1 MSRNAF
7 WVASLGASIALAHV
21 FDLLLYNE
29 ETLVA
34 LCFALF
40 CGALWYGAGD
50 ALGEAL
56 RARGV
61 ALAREW
67 AAALEAQR
75 EAWQRAASPWREA
88 HRTPAVLGALRT
100 WTAAAGAAGR
110 GCGEARLRARV
121 HRALQ
126 ARAATL
132 RAAPPRPWGAGA
144 ALGRLCA
151 AALGRG
157 GASLRAAQLEGALAR
172 LEATPPQRKDR

>member
-1 MSRNAF
+1 MSRNAI
-7 WVASLGASIALAHV
+7 WVASVGAIVALAHA

-34 LCFALF
+34 LCFVLF
-40 CGALWYGAGD
+40 CAALWYGAGD

-67 AAALEAQR
+67 SAALEAQR
-75 EAWQRAASPWREA
+75 EAWQRAASPWQEA

-100 WTAAAGAAGR
+100 WTAAAGAAGQS
-110 GCGEARLRARV
+110 CGEARLRARL
-121 HRALQ
+121 HRTLQ
-126 ARAATL
+126 ARAAAL
-132 RAAPPRPWGAGA
+132 RAAPPRPSGAGS

-157 GASLRAAQLEGALAR
+157 GTSLRAAQLEGALAR